1 MLFDRMSDEDV
12 MCLHEFMDAGNGEA
26 MYESAEGGME
36 GIHSADEYVALLKK
50 SVGAGCYRAAE
61 ELACLYAQG
70 ERLRF
75 DGNEFVVSADEE
87 ESCKY
92 DRLAEVLKGRWE
104 ASNRGRILVGD
115 FDGWM
120 QIRCGEQEF
129 LNSYLFP
136 DIPSRLLSMCI
147 DRLEKGI
154 LMSEWFSDENHGHD
168 ISEEIVDGTPRL
180 FIRWKDDDKRD
191 HCSEFPGYSPA
202 RFAAQMAAD
211 IESDYFGFSYFMTA
225 CEGGG
230 LCRSVKELKQKVSRL
245 KSLLNEEAPPH
256 RSRGRPS

>member
-36 GIHSADEYVALLKK
+36 GIRGADEYVALLKK

-87 ESCKY
+87 ESCRY

-129 LNSYLFP
+129 LNSYLLP

-230 LCRSVKELKQKVSRL
+230 LCRSVKELKRKVSRL

-256 RSRGRPS
+256 RSRGR